1 MPDPAVSI
9 VLPAYNHERFVAA
22 SVDSVLAQTWTDW
35 ELIAIDDGSSDSTLA
50 VLQRYAD
57 PRIRVLTQ
65 ANAGSHRTINRGLA
79 LARGRYLA
87 VLNSDDVYHPE
98 RLRRLVAV
106 ARGHGDPLFAFTA
119 VRLIDEDGQP
129 VTGPH
134 WWRQMYEGILRTWD
148 ETPAG
153 DPERALLALLWGNA
167 AVSTSNF
174 FFSRSVLQACGGL
187 RHFRYVL
194 DWEYALRVATR
205 LPGAVAFVRD
215 EPLLDYR
222 LHGANTILGGAIR
235 NHLEA
240 AYILRRALEV
250 RDGGRLR
257 RAVRR
262 VHYLERFIRK
272 RESHLREEQRNRL
285 AVDNAVQGSLLRETQ
300 AHVGKLEQAL
310 RAGGDELQ
318 RQFEVTGRLRA
329 EIEDQRNALL
339 GREAQ
344 VEKLEQALR
353 EADDELQ
360 RQRAVT
366 GRQLTELGAARAATE
381 AATVELQAVRD
392 LYHLTAAHVAKLD
405 AIVEAERALR
415 VEAQA
420 AIAAMASTRSWRYTS
435 ALRRSISALA
445 QLRAASRRLALAVR
459 QPGGLPAALRRCRRI
474 LREEGVR
481 GVVERLARGTLPA
494 MPPPE
499 AGADRYAAWI
509 ERQTRTIEALRARAG
524 TLLGELP
531 LRPLF
536 SVVVPVFNTDP
547 GMLYRMLES
556 VRSQIYPHWQLCVAD
571 DASTVPAVRRLLESA
586 AAGDARIRI
595 CWRPVNGH
603 ICAASNSAL
612 ELATGE
618 YVVFLDHD
626 DELAPHALLA
636 IARWLARHPDAELLY
651 SDDDKIEVDGRRH
664 SPLFKPDWSPAL
676 AWTQNYV
683 GHLVCARRRLI
694 ADVGGLREGFEGAQD
709 YDLVLRLATRARTVH
724 HLPDVLYHW
733 RMHAGSTS
741 ANAGA
746 KPYAHEAGRRAAEAF
761 LAARYGERLLR
772 VDDGEHLFT
781 YSPRFLLARGT
792 VVSIIVPTRDKA
804 ELLEACV
811 RSILTRSSWPDY
823 EVLIVDNQSAE
834 AATFAAFDR
843 LRALDARVRI
853 APAPIDFNW
862 SRLNNLAARQCAGGV
877 LIFLNNDTEVITPD
891 WIERLAEVALLP
903 DVATVGAMLL
913 YGDGTIQHAGVVVGM
928 GGWADHVYKG
938 CLPVHHPSPFVSPV
952 TTRNVL
958 ANTGACM
965 AVERAKFDRLGGFD
979 EAFVVCGS
987 DVELGLRAHRAG
999 MQNVFL
1005 ASARLL
1011 HHESKTRGPTVPE
1024 NDFAQSARKY
1034 APFREDGDPF
1044 YSANLDPASTT
1055 PTIRA

>member
-1 MPDPAVSI
+1 
-9 VLPAYNHERFVAA
+9 
-22 SVDSVLAQTWTDW
+22 
-35 ELIAIDDGSSDSTLA
+35 
-50 VLQRYAD
+50 
-57 PRIRVLTQ
+57 
-65 ANAGSHRTINRGLA
+65 
-79 LARGRYLA
+79 
-87 VLNSDDVYHPE
+87 
-98 RLRRLVAV
+98 
-106 ARGHGDPLFAFTA
+106 
-119 VRLIDEDGQP
+119 
-129 VTGPH
+129 
-134 WWRQMYEGILRTWD
+134 MYEDILRAWD
-148 ETPAG
+148 ETPAT

-174 FFSRSVLQACGGL
+174 FFSRGVLQACGGL
-187 RHFRYVL
+187 RRLRYVL

-205 LPGAVAFVRD
+205 LPGAVAFLRD

-222 LHGANTILGGAIR
+222 LHGANTILGGAVP

-240 AYILRRALEV
+240 GHILRRALEL
-250 RDGGRLR
+250 REGGRLR

-285 AVDNAVQGSLLRETQ
+285 AVDNAVQGSLLRQTQ
-300 AHVGKLEQAL
+300 LHVGKLEQAL
-310 RAGGDELQ
+310 RAGSDELQ
-318 RQFEVTGRLRA
+318 RRTEAADRLRA
-329 EIEDQRNALL
+329 ELEERRNALIVSH
-339 GREAQ
+339 AQ
-344 VEKLEQALR
+344 AEKLEQALR
-353 EADDELQ
+353 AADGERQ
-360 RQRAVT
+360 RQRGET
-366 GRQLTELGAARAATE
+366 GRLATELGAARAATE
-381 AATVELQAVRD
+381 AAAVELQAVRD
-392 LYHLTAAHVAKLD
+392 LYHLTAAHVGKLE
-405 AIVEAERALR
+405 AMVEAERALR
-415 VEAQA
+415 LEAQA
-420 AIAAMASTRSWRYTS
+420 AVAAMAATRSWRYTAALRRLLS
-435 ALRRSISALA
+435 ALRP
-445 QLRAASRRLALAVR
+445 LRAASRRLALALR
-459 QPGGLPAALRRCRRI
+459 QPGGLPAALSRCRRI
-474 LREEGVR
+474 VRDEGMR
-481 GVVERLARGTLPA
+481 GVAARLARGPLPA
-494 MPPPE
+494 PPPE
-499 AGADRYAAWI
+499 AGTDLYASWI
-509 ERQTRTIEALRARAG
+509 ERQARTVEALRSRTG
-524 TLLGELP
+524 TLLDELP
-531 LRPLF
+531 SRPLF

-547 GMLYRMLES
+547 RMLSRMLES
-556 VRSQIYPHWQLCVAD
+556 VRSQIYPHWQLCLAD
-571 DASTVPAVRRLLESA
+571 DASTVPEVRRLLEGA
-586 AAGDARIRI
+586 AAGDDRVRI

-612 ELATGE
+612 DLATGD

-626 DELAPHALLA
+626 DELAPHALMALA
-636 IARWLARHPDAELLY
+636 LRLARHPEAELLY

-683 GHLVCARRRLI
+683 GHLVCARRQLV

-709 YDLVLRLATRARTVH
+709 YDLVLRLATRARAVH

-746 KPYAHEAGRRAAEAF
+746 KPYAHEAGRRAAAAF
-761 LAARYGERLLR
+761 LEARYGGRLLR

-781 YSPRFLLARGT
+781 YSPRFLLPRGT
-792 VVSIIVPTRDKA
+792 RASIIVPTRDKA
-804 ELLEACV
+804 ELVEACV
-811 RSILTRSSWPDY
+811 RSILARSSWPGY

-834 AATFAAFDR
+834 AATFATFDR
-843 LRALDARVRI
+843 LRALDARVRVV
-853 APAPIDFNW
+853 PAPIDFNW
-862 SRLNNLAARQCAGGV
+862 SRLNNLAARECAGEV

-903 DVATVGAMLL
+903 DVATVGPLLL
-913 YGDGTIQHAGVVVGM
+913 YGDGTVQHAGVVVGM

-938 CLPVHHPSPFVSPV
+938 CPPVHHPSPFVSPV

-1005 ASARLL
+1005 APVRLL
-1011 HHESKTRGPTVPE
+1011 HHESKTRGPDVPE

-1034 APFREDGDPF
+1034 SPFREDGDPF